1 MCVGH
6 LKLKNKIIQTV
17 PYSIMDQVTTVLY
30 VADSTCRIRETA
42 FHYMSSDPAQKEHI
56 ALPLNVRS
64 GVVVIIYSDDY
75 DINDDDVLFL
85 IVFIIYSL
93 ISLFFCCLLLFFF
106 HFFIV
111 VFFVED
117 FVTLK

>member
-17 PYSIMDQVTTVLY
+17 PYSIMDQVTTVMY

-64 GVVVIIYSDDY
+64 GNHS
-75 DINDDDVLFL
+75 F
-85 IVFIIYSL
+85 
-93 ISLFFCCLLLFFF
+93 
-106 HFFIV
+106 
-111 VFFVED
+111 
-117 FVTLK
+117 

>member
-17 PYSIMDQVTTVLY
+17 PYSIMDRVTTVMY

-64 GVVVIIYSDDY
+64 GNHS
-75 DINDDDVLFL
+75 F
-85 IVFIIYSL
+85 
-93 ISLFFCCLLLFFF
+93 
-106 HFFIV
+106 
-111 VFFVED
+111 
-117 FVTLK
+117 